1 MSPDTPSDGDTS
13 PDKDV
18 RSDGDIRPDGDT
30 RSETAPGGPV
40 PLDRPA
46 PLAGMRVVDLSKIL
60 AGPYTTMSLADLGA
74 DVIKVEHPEGGDPT
88 RQWGP
93 PFNGPDAT
101 YYLAANRN
109 KRSVTLDLKS
119 PQGQEAV
126 HRMLADADVLVEN
139 FRPGSSLA
147 EIFGYEQL
155 SERYPRLVLLHISA
169 FGETGPLRDE
179 PGYDMV
185 AQAAAGLMSLTGEPD
200 GPPVKAGYAMGDL
213 GAALFGTIGLLAALV
228 ERERTGR
235 GQYVT
240 TSLYES
246 QLALHINWAT
256 GYFATGERPARL
268 GSGHPSLVPYQAYP
282 ASDGHFVIA
291 VGNDGLWR
299 RLCGVLGLA
308 PLAEDPR
315 FATNRARV
323 EHRDELNAALEA
335 VLREETVGHWCTTLK
350 AAGVPATP
358 IRSLDEVYDC
368 PQTEAL
374 GIVATTDHPDAG
386 PLSQVAFP
394 ASFRGR
400 RPPVR
405 SAPPTLGQHSAEV
418 LAELGYDEAE
428 IAALLGR

>member
-1 MSPDTPSDGDTS
+1 MTDQPT
-13 PDKDV
+13 
-18 RSDGDIRPDGDT
+18 
-30 RSETAPGGPV
+30 GPAADQ
-40 PLDRPA
+40 PTGPATDQPTGPA

-60 AGPYTTMSLADLGA
+60 AGPYITMSLADMGA
-74 DVIKVEHPEGGDPT
+74 EVVKVEHPDGGDPT

-119 PQGQEAV
+119 PEGQGAV
-126 HRMLADADVLVEN
+126 HRMLATADVLVEN

-147 EIFGYEQL
+147 RVFGHEEL
-155 SERYPRLVLLHISA
+155 GARYPRLVMMHISA
-169 FGETGPLRDE
+169 FGEVGPLRDE

-185 AQAAAGLMSLTGEPD
+185 AQASAGLMSLTGEPD

-213 GAALFGTIGLLAALV
+213 GAALFGLVGVVSALV

-235 GQYVT
+235 GQSVT

-256 GYFATGERPARL
+256 GHFATGERPTRL

-291 VGNDGLWR
+291 VGNDGLFR
-299 RLCGVLGLA
+299 KLCTALDRPALA
-308 PLAEDPR
+308 DDVR
-315 FATNRARV
+315 FATNRDRV
-323 EHRDELNAALEA
+323 AHRTELNALLEGVLGGGTVAHWCA
-335 VLREETVGHWCTTLK
+335 VLKE
-350 AAGVPATP
+350 AGVPATP
-358 IRSLDEVYDC
+358 IRTLDEVYSC

-374 GIVATTDHPDAG
+374 GMVQKTDHPVVG
-386 PLSQVAFP
+386 PLQQVAFP
-394 ASFRGR
+394 VSFAGE
-400 RPPVR
+400 RPAVR
-405 SAPPTLGQHSAEV
+405 TAPPTLGQHSREV
-418 LAELGYDEAE
+418 LTELGYSDEEADR
-428 IAALLGR
+428 LLGNAGR

>member
-1 MSPDTPSDGDTS
+1 MP
-13 PDKDV
+13 
-18 RSDGDIRPDGDT
+18 
-30 RSETAPGGPV
+30 E
-40 PLDRPA
+40 PLS
-46 PLAGMRVVDLSKIL
+46 GVRVVDLSKIL
-60 AGPYTTMSLADLGA
+60 AGPYVTMSLADLGA
-74 DVIKVEHPEGGDPT
+74 DVIKVEHPDGGDPT
-88 RQWGP
+88 RGWGP
-93 PFNGPDAT
+93 PFQGPDAT
-101 YYLAANRN
+101 YFLAANRN

-119 PQGQEAV
+119 PEGQEAA
-126 HRMLADADVLVEN
+126 HRLIATADVVVEN

-147 EIFGYEQL
+147 RGFDHREL
-155 SERYPRLVLLHISA
+155 SERYPRLVVLHISA
-169 FGETGPLRDE
+169 FGESGPLRDE

-200 GPPVKAGYAMGDL
+200 GPPVRAGYAMGDL
-213 GAALFGTIGLLAALV
+213 GAALFGIIGVTSALV

-246 QLALHINWAT
+246 LLALHVNWAT

-291 VGNDGLWR
+291 VGNDAQFR
-299 RLCGVLGLA
+299 KLCAVLGHPEWA
-308 PLAEDPR
+308 DDPR

-323 EHRDELNAALEA
+323 DNRSALNTGLNA
-335 VLREETVGHWCTTLK
+335 VLAGATVVHWCGLLK
-350 AAGVPATP
+350 DAGVPVTP
-358 IRSLDEVYDC
+358 IRTLDEVYDC

-374 GIVATTDHPDAG
+374 GIVQKADHPLVG
-386 PLSQVAFP
+386 PLRQVAFP
-394 ASFRGR
+394 VNFRGE

-405 SAPPTLGQHSAEV
+405 TAPPTLGQHSEDV

-428 IAALLGR
+428 IARLLHPQGD

>member
-1 MSPDTPSDGDTS
+1 MP
-13 PDKDV
+13 
-18 RSDGDIRPDGDT
+18 
-30 RSETAPGGPV
+30 E
-40 PLDRPA
+40 PLS
-46 PLAGMRVVDLSKIL
+46 GVRVVDLSKIL
-60 AGPYTTMSLADLGA
+60 AGPYVTMSLADLGA
-74 DVIKVEHPEGGDPT
+74 DVIKVEHPDGGDPT
-88 RQWGP
+88 RGWGP
-93 PFNGPDAT
+93 PFQGPDAT
-101 YYLAANRN
+101 YFLAANRN

-119 PQGQEAV
+119 PEGQEAA
-126 HRMLADADVLVEN
+126 HRLIATADVVVEN

-147 EIFGYEQL
+147 RGFDHREL
-155 SERYPRLVLLHISA
+155 SERYPRLVVLHISA
-169 FGETGPLRDE
+169 FGESGPLRDE

-200 GPPVKAGYAMGDL
+200 GPPVRAGYAMGDL
-213 GAALFGTIGLLAALV
+213 GAALFGIIGVTSALV

-246 QLALHINWAT
+246 LLALHVNWAT

-291 VGNDGLWR
+291 VGNDAQFR
-299 RLCGVLGLA
+299 KLCAVLGHPEWA
-308 PLAEDPR
+308 DDPR

-323 EHRDELNAALEA
+323 DNRSALNTELNA
-335 VLREETVGHWCTTLK
+335 VLAGATVVHWCGLLK
-350 AAGVPATP
+350 DEGVPVTP
-358 IRSLDEVYDC
+358 IRTLDEVYDC

-374 GIVATTDHPDAG
+374 GIVQKADHPLVG
-386 PLSQVAFP
+386 PLRQVAFP
-394 ASFRGR
+394 VNFRGE

-405 SAPPTLGQHSAEV
+405 TAPPTLGQHSEDV

-428 IAALLGR
+428 IARLLHPQGD